1 MGQSGTFTGGING
14 NHYRLRVDWEA
25 EQNISGNYSTVICRM
40 YLEQDRYYSLNIGS
54 RSSTTTIDGVGL
66 NYSSAAIN
74 NDGGTTVSLGTVSRT
89 VPHESDGT
97 KIISISSNFY
107 INATIK
113 GVKYTYVYA
122 DSGSIT
128 LNTIPRKSA
137 VSCPA
142 EVNVD
147 SSLPIT
153 ISPHSSAFRHTLTY
167 QLAGGNVQSIDTQLG
182 GGVYSWSTAGL
193 ARQMPETAKKT
204 CTITCITYS
213 GSTEIGREPVTCQV
227 IVPDNTSYKPVLK
240 DTDIKIS
247 DAAGYHTTYG
257 SYVQGKSRLRI
268 VLSAAG
274 KEGSPIRSGT
284 VTVGETTLNGL
295 DVTTPPL
302 SEKGNVTVKAT
313 VTDGRGHPSA
323 EASRT
328 IAVLPY
334 SAPSL
339 SRLSVERCTE
349 TGVPDDEGGYAKI
362 RFDYTFSNL
371 NDLNKG
377 YITIQK
383 RQEEATSW
391 TDVVT
396 NVQLN
401 GYTGS
406 YELAEPTVCD
416 PDKAFDIQVSIHDT
430 VTTSDL
436 TLAAMLPT
444 AKTVFDILAD
454 GTGFAFGKVASRANA
469 LDCAWD
475 LWIKGVNVSTLNGL
489 LKCNGSG
496 VLGSVSMESGT
507 WTPVLQGY
515 SGTNPSVIY
524 NERYGDYTRI
534 GPLVFFRCHV
544 SVKISSPG
552 SGYSMIGGLPFASY
566 PIVAS
571 RLDYAASVGE
581 CYGILTGVSESAGT
595 TAVVMP
601 AISAIAV
608 SEANGG
614 TMRKWSVGSGA
625 ISISGLYY
633 TSA

>member
-1 MGQSGTFTGGING
+1 MGQSGTFMGGING

-54 RSSTTTIDGVGL
+54 RSSTTTIGGVGL

-97 KIISISSNFY
+97 KTISISSNFY

-113 GVKYTYVYA
+113 GVKYTYIYA

-213 GSTEIGREPVTCQV
+213 GSTEIGRETASCQV

-247 DAAGYHTTYG
+247 DAAGYHATYG

-313 VTDGRGHPSA
+313 VMDAREHTSA

-328 IAVLPY
+328 ITVLPY

-339 SRLSVERCTE
+339 GRLSVERCTE

-454 GTGFAFGKVASRANA
+454 GTGLAFGKVASKPNT
-469 LDCAWD
+469 LESAWD
-475 LWIKGVNVSTLNGL
+475 ADVAGLSMDAIKSNMIPDLDATYDIGSSSARYSNIHVIQARLNGL
-489 LKCNGSG
+489 EMCGNIVPNSTGTRN
-496 VLGSVSMESGT
+496 LGSSSYRWNYVYGNIGNYNSVYANGRNLCENKVLWTGVWHMNNYHTATLSEAVSAQPHGI
-507 WTPVLQGY
+507 VLAFSAY
-515 SGTNPSVIY
+515 YDSASENAY
-524 NERYGDYTRI
+524 N
-534 GPLVFFRCHV
+534 FFSCPN
-544 SVKISSPG
+544 I
-552 SGYSMIGGLPFASY
+552 L
-566 PIVAS
+566 S
-571 RLDYAASVGE
+571 RLVGD
-581 CYGILTGVSESAGT
+581 
-595 TAVVMP
+595 TAF
-601 AISAIAV
+601 S
-608 SEANGG
+608 
-614 TMRKWSVGSGA
+614 
-625 ISISGLYY
+625 
-633 TSA
+633 